1 MNVFAPVSPENALNL
16 AELAQVRCGFITDAA
31 WSPDGDVLALA
42 HGGGIWVWEGG
53 FGGQPSVTLTEHTG
67 PVKALAFNPSGLVLL
82 SGSTDT
88 TARLWM
94 PSRARSL
101 FVFRGHT
108 GGVNAV
114 AISQNGQL
122 MASAGSDRQ
131 IRLFDLRD
139 SASSLVL
146 RGHTNEIT
154 CLGFALGGKLLVSG
168 SWDNTA
174 RAWTLDVNG
183 RYSEERF
190 VLEHEDWVRDLAISP
205 DGHTLATAC
214 KDGTVRLFD
223 LETGTRTASL
233 GAHEGG
239 VDSVTFSPDGS
250 LLVTGGRDHLIK
262 LWDMHAVPTAPTAS
276 ISGHTRPIL
285 TLAFNPT
292 GSLLVSG
299 SGDNTCR
306 LWGVRS

>member
-1 MNVFAPVSPENALNL
+1 MNVFAQISPENAPSLV
-16 AELAQVRCGFITDAA
+16 ELAQVRCGFITDAA
-31 WSPDGDVLALA
+31 WSPDGYVLALA

-67 PVKALAFNPSGLVLL
+67 PVKSLAFNPSGLVLL

-114 AISQNGQL
+114 AVSQNGQM

-154 CLGFALGGKLLVSG
+154 CLGFAQAGKTLVSG

-174 RAWTLDVNG
+174 RVWLLDAETRQNDV
-183 RYSEERF
+183 RYI
-190 VLEHEDWVRDLAISP
+190 LEHDDWVRDLAISP
-205 DGHTLATAC
+205 DGQRLATAS
-214 KDGTVRLFD
+214 KDGRVRLFD
-223 LETGTRTASL
+223 VETGTRTTL
-233 GAHEGG
+233 LDGHEGG
-239 VDSVTFSPDGS
+239 VDSVTFSPDGA
-250 LLVTGGRDHLIK
+250 LLATGGRDQMIK
-262 LWDMHAVPTAPTAS
+262 LWDIRSVPTEPVAR
-276 ISGHTRPIL
+276 INGHTRPIL